1 MGSDH
6 LRLQYWITS
15 SKFWNAKIVWNRH
28 STFRG
33 YSIVSW
39 NRPGGICRTNSQNA
53 SVPGSLFLLA
63 GAGSYNRIVSSQL
76 PVPHSTNRNL
86 NFGALLRRWRAVRHL
101 SQLELALDAD
111 ISTRHLSC
119 VETGRAHPSRE
130 IVLRLAEAL
139 QVPLRERNAL
149 LLAAGY
155 APLYRD
161 AGLDVPEVEAA
172 RGAMEFLM
180 AQLEPNPVLVVDRY
194 WNTLMMNAG
203 AKRILALFP
212 GCESGTPHNGPRL
225 VFDPQGLRPFIENWE
240 VVAARIIRR
249 LQREAADNPSDETMK
264 CFLEELLSYP
274 DVPSRWRMLDLDGTP
289 PPFLTIN
296 YRWRNSTLRLF
307 SALTTFGTPLDVALQ
322 ELRIESLFPA
332 DEATRTVLNRLTEKA
347 F

>member
-274 DVPSRWRMLDLDGTP
+274 DVPSRWRMLDLEGLLHR
-289 PPFLTIN
+289 F
-296 YRWRNSTLRLF
+296 
-307 SALTTFGTPLDVALQ
+307 
-322 ELRIESLFPA
+322 
-332 DEATRTVLNRLTEKA
+332 
-347 F
+347 